1 MCRRKQQGAVLY
13 LPVEAKRQDTVA
25 RGDFGKWMIGHID
38 RWFTFS
44 QKLGLGLENMEDIIL
59 VTGCH
64 RTRSWINI
72 AFFGCHTDAR
82 VSFGVNVTQA
92 DDGDGSEVDI
102 KWRLSPDRIRGAELS
117 RGPNGKVC
125 CGVTRGVT

>member
-1 MCRRKQQGAVLY
+1 MCGRKQQGAVLF

-38 RWFTFS
+38 CWFNFAHR
-44 QKLGLGLENMEDIIL
+44 LGLGLGNMEDIIL

-72 AFFGCHTDAR
+72 AFMGSYSDAR
-82 VSFGVNVTQA
+82 VSFGVEVT
-92 DDGDGSEVDI
+92 DGDGPEVDI
-102 KWRLSPDRIRGAELS
+102 KWRLSPNRIRGAELS

-125 CGVTRGVT
+125 YGVPRKDSKH

>member
-1 MCRRKQQGAVLY
+1 MCRRKQQGAVLF

-25 RGDFGKWMIGHID
+25 RGDFGKWMIEHID
-38 RWFTFS
+38 RWFTFV
-44 QKLGLGLENMEDIIL
+44 QRLGLGLENMEDIIL

-64 RTRSWINI
+64 RTRSWINV
-72 AFFGCHTDAR
+72 AFLGCHTDAR
-82 VSFGVNVTQA
+82 VSFGVNVA
-92 DDGDGSEVDI
+92 DEDDSEVDI

-125 CGVTRGVT
+125 CGVTQKD